1 MISNMHPKSV
11 GRNLR
16 SFLRDDRGAVT
27 VEFMIMLPLFTTFL
41 LLATD
46 ASMLFLRQTSLMNVA
61 RDTARAVSRYAMT
74 PAEGQT
80 YAQKAAAN
88 GQGAAT
94 ATVTVQNGAVTV
106 LITTNAQSA
115 APFGIVSF
123 AVGDKLSGVSINTME
138 PI

>member
-16 SFLRDDRGAVT
+16 SYLSDDRGTVT

-74 PAEGQT
+74 AEEGKT
-80 YAQKAAAN
+80 YAEHAAST

-94 ATVTVQNGAVTV
+94 AKVTIQNGAVTV

>member
-1 MISNMHPKSV
+1 MTSNTYPKSI
-11 GRNLR
+11 GRKLR
-16 SFLRDDRGAVT
+16 SYLSDDRGAVT
-27 VEFMIMLPLFTTFL
+27 VEFMVMLPLFTTFL

-61 RDTARAVSRYAMT
+61 RDTARAVSRYSMT
-74 PAEGQT
+74 PTEGKT
-80 YAQKAAAN
+80 YAEHAAST

-94 ATVTVQNGAVTV
+94 ADVTIQNGAVTV

-123 AVGDKLSGVSINTME
+123 AVGDKLSGVAINTME

>member
-1 MISNMHPKSV
+1 MTSNMHAQTV
-11 GRNLR
+11 GKALR
-16 SFLRDDRGAVT
+16 SFLTDDRGAVT

-46 ASMLFLRQTSLMNVA
+46 ASMLFLRQTTLMNVA

-74 PAEGQT
+74 AAEGQA
-80 YAQKAAAN
+80 YAQNAATT
-88 GQGAAT
+88 GQGPAT

-123 AVGDKLSGVSINTME
+123 AVGDKISGVASNVME

>member
-1 MISNMHPKSV
+1 MTSNMKPRRV

-16 SFLRDDRGAVT
+16 SFLIDDRGTVT
-27 VEFMIMLPLFTTFL
+27 VEFMLMVPLFTTFL

-61 RDTARAVSRYAMT
+61 RDTARAVSRHAMT
-74 PAEGQT
+74 SAEAKV
-80 YAQKAAAN
+80 YAQNAAST
-88 GQGAAT
+88 GQGPAT
-94 ATVTVQNGAVTV
+94 ATVTIKDGAVTV
-106 LITTNAQSA
+106 LITTTAQSA

-123 AVGDKLSGVSINTME
+123 AVGDKISGTAINTME